1 MTTSSSQL
9 KKLMQTIKNIEA
21 DLTKN
26 YPVLSRLFADFN
38 RKTLPLDPLFLEHLK
53 KGLEERSKKLLPE
66 KIVNTYLKDYE
77 IPQIVL
83 FDILANRFPLVT
95 EAQALVHRT
104 VSQVAKG
111 CRHLVIVD
119 LGIGRGVQLMRMLQH
134 LHAHLSLSSI
144 TVIGVELIG
153 EALAHTTQLM
163 EEAKKQTPG
172 ELRFIPLHCALES
185 LAGDE
190 VTQYISPS
198 CDFLFVNASLSLHHI
213 QKQEERKALFH
224 KVSSWKPDLF
234 TIIEPNCST
243 FTDQFETRLYNAAE
257 HFNALYN
264 FTDTL
269 ELKPE
274 EKRTLKM
281 FFSNDFFDPLALPE
295 AHRFEKLER
304 AEQWIDYGDQV
315 GFRPFALDEWAKPI
329 QIREIQITGKPHP
342 FINFNYR
349 GVDLLAMI
357 ALN

>member
-1 MTTSSSQL
+1 MH
-9 KKLMQTIKNIEA
+9 TIKNRASE
-21 DLTKN
+21 LTKR
-26 YPVLSRLFADFN
+26 YPVLARLFADFAAKN
-38 RKTLPLDPLFLEHLK
+38 LPLDALFLEHLQ
-53 KGLEERSKKLLPE
+53 KGLEERSRELPPE

-104 VSQVAKG
+104 LSSEAKG
-111 CRHLVIVD
+111 CRHLVIID

-134 LHAHLSLSSI
+134 LQAHLSLSSI
-144 TVIGVELIG
+144 TVIGVELIR
-153 EALAHTTQLM
+153 EALEHTTQLM
-163 EEAKKQTPG
+163 EQATKQAPG
-172 ELRFIPLHCALES
+172 ELRFIPLNSTLES
-185 LAGDE
+185 LQRNE
-190 VTQYISPS
+190 VAQYIPAS
-198 CDFLFVNASLSLHHI
+198 CDFVFVNASLSLHHL
-213 QKQEERKALFH
+213 QQQDERKILFQ

-234 TIIEPNCST
+234 TIIEPNAAT
-243 FTDQFETRLYNAAE
+243 FTEHFETRLYNAAE

-304 AEQWIDYGDQV
+304 AERWIEYGDQA
-315 GFRPFALDEWAKPI
+315 GLRSFALDEWAKPI
-329 QIREIQITGKPHP
+329 HIREIQISGSPQP

-349 GVDLLAMI
+349 GVDLLATI
-357 ALN
+357 ALS

>member
-1 MTTSSSQL
+1 
-9 KKLMQTIKNIEA
+9 MQTIKNIEA

-26 YPVLSRLFADFN
+26 YPVLSRLFADFT

-172 ELRFIPLHCALES
+172 ELRFKI
-185 LAGDE
+185 G
-190 VTQYISPS
+190 
-198 CDFLFVNASLSLHHI
+198 
-213 QKQEERKALFH
+213 R
-224 KVSSWKPDLF
+224 
-234 TIIEPNCST
+234 
-243 FTDQFETRLYNAAE
+243 
-257 HFNALYN
+257 
-264 FTDTL
+264 
-269 ELKPE
+269 
-274 EKRTLKM
+274 
-281 FFSNDFFDPLALPE
+281 
-295 AHRFEKLER
+295 AH
-304 AEQWIDYGDQV
+304 V
-315 GFRPFALDEWAKPI
+315 
-329 QIREIQITGKPHP
+329 
-342 FINFNYR
+342 
-349 GVDLLAMI
+349 
-357 ALN
+357 